1 MLDSNK
7 YKVIVHQTL
16 QKTIGNICLKTME
29 IMFFIIVYL
38 SFVLTIV
45 SADNLSDEYLYQRIV
60 ALEDGLV

>member
-1 MLDSNK
+1 
-7 YKVIVHQTL
+7 
-16 QKTIGNICLKTME
+16 
-29 IMFFIIVYL
+29 MFVIIVYL